1 MSEEL
6 NQQQELSPEELAEM
20 RKRTLDFYKSRI
32 SFMKVQL
39 EYENLAANIEE
50 AKLRGLM
57 ATLKMAHITAPP
69 AESEEESINQ
79 EKSE

>member
-1 MSEEL
+1 MSTEV
-6 NQQQELSPEELAEM
+6 NQQQDLTPEELAEM

-39 EYENLAANIEE
+39 EYERLAADIEE

-57 ATLKMAHITAPP
+57 ATLKMAHITAPNP
-69 AESEEESINQ
+69 EETEEDNT
-79 EKSE
+79 EKTE